1 MNITQRQVVISFLGL
16 LSGVTVIALPLL
28 YLSGAPQTQLAV
40 SIVALVLLSALLAA
54 YWRGWEQARHV
65 TLALV
70 TILIALNTVEPYL
83 TEQFSITAFLP
94 PMLAMLL
101 VSPVWVVGSASFTL
115 LVLAFRGGWQGVYVE
130 PLNIILYVLCV
141 GSIVLARLVTDTAH
155 RAAQANAER
164 AEDALKRS
172 EQQAAELAQQASELT
187 VQNEEQR
194 RLIDLVAT
202 LETPAIALADGVL
215 LAPVVGHLDS
225 RRASGLTD
233 RLLREVSSSRARLVI
248 LDIAGVSA
256 VDTSVAQALLQ
267 AVQAVKL
274 LGCEVTIT
282 GISSSIATTM
292 ITLGINMAGVRTART
307 PQEALVQV
315 MSAGGNTRR

>member
-141 GSIVLARLVTDTAH
+141 VSIFLAH